1 MKEEIISI
9 RCPYC
14 EGFFLFKRKLNDG
27 DFRWEC
33 ANCVYIFS
41 SDWFDKFP
49 QYEKFITRRIK
60 NEF

>member
-1 MKEEIISI
+1 MKGEIINI
-9 RCPYC
+9 KCPNC
-14 EGFFLFKRKLNDG
+14 PNVFLYKRRLENG
-27 DFRWEC
+27 DFKWVC
-33 ANCVYIFS
+33 VKCVYTYS